1 CLAFKVPETQFLSVR
16 TQHGADIGLISIT
29 EPFSGSLKA
38 NGSAKRGLTIPSRIQ
53 NNKTRGIRIKLSLVY
68 KL

>member
-1 CLAFKVPETQFLSVR
+1 RWTCRVACLAFKVPETQFLSVR

-38 NGSAKRGLTIPSRIQ
+38 NGSAKRGLTIPVSIPAKRTI
-53 NNKTRGIRIKLSLVY
+53 NF
-68 KL
+68 